1 MPQLDLKIND
11 RNVSAQVGDTVYYC
25 KVNVDTDG
33 LAVGGFNISNYNDIV
48 KIGKI
53 TAIGFTTIRVNI
65 EGNINLPSASDY
77 IFFSKENKVNT
88 GDLKGYFAEVKFE
101 NNSSEKAE
109 MFQVTMDVEQSSK

>member
-1 MPQLDLKIND
+1 MQIILNLNNINS
-11 RNVSAQVGDTVYYC
+11 SAQVGDSVYYC
-25 KVNVDTDG
+25 TLNTQTDNVP
-33 LAVGGFNISNYNDIV
+33 LGGFDISNYNDIV

-53 TAIGFTTIRVNI
+53 IAMGFDIIRVNV
-65 EGNINLPSASDY
+65 EGNIDLPSVDDY